1 MNRLWL
7 QLALGFA
14 LVTLLSTLTV
24 ALVANATADATFRGY
39 LAQTQALESGL
50 VEQLAA
56 YYAAQGSW
64 AGVDQLLAA
73 PSGPGMGQGHG
84 QGPMMLRSS
93 FALADA
99 EGWVVAGPAGIT
111 AGQRLSASER
121 AAAIPV
127 VAQGRTVG
135 YLVARAAQQ
144 AALPAAAERFLARLN
159 QTLWLTGLLA
169 SVLALALG
177 LLIARGLAAPL
188 TRLAEGTRR
197 ITAGQLAERVPVA
210 GPVEVRITAAA
221 FNEMA
226 AALERGE
233 GQRRQMVA
241 DIAHEL
247 RTPLTVIQGNLR
259 AMLDD
264 VYPLSKEEV
273 ATVYEASLGLRRL
286 VDDLRE
292 LSLAEAGRLELRPQ
306 PVAVAPLLAG
316 EAALF
321 ADLASAHGVTL
332 TVAAAP
338 RLPQS
343 LADPER
349 LAQILHNLVSNALR
363 HTPAGGSVTLRA
375 TAEADRGGPEAHGRA
390 APFVRFEVVD
400 TGVGI
405 AADELPHLF
414 ERFYRADRGRAR
426 EGGGSGLGLAIAR
439 QLVTLQ
445 GGAIGVDS
453 APGQGSR
460 FWFTLPTAAAP
471 GPAQMKALP
480 QSVRGGT
487 P

>member
-39 LAQTQALESGL
+39 LAQTQAVESGL
-50 VEQLAA
+50 VERLAA

-93 FALADA
+93 FALADV
-99 EGWVVAGPAGIT
+99 EGRVVADPAGIT
-111 AGQRLSASER
+111 AGQRLSASEQ

-127 VAQGRTVG
+127 AAQGRTVG
-135 YLVARAAQQ
+135 YLLAREAPRE
-144 AALPAAAERFLARLN
+144 ALPAAAERFLARLN

-169 SVLALALG
+169 GLLALALG

-197 ITAGQLAERVPVA
+197 IAAGELAERVPVA
-210 GPVEVRITAAA
+210 GSVEARTTAAA

-233 GQRRQMVA
+233 RQRRQMVA

-264 VYPLSKEEV
+264 VYPLSKGEV
-273 ATVYEASLGLRRL
+273 AAVYEASLGLRRL

-292 LSLAEAGRLELRPQ
+292 LSLAEAGRLELRLQ
-306 PVAVAPLLAG
+306 PVVVAPLLAR

-321 ADLASAHGVTL
+321 ADAALAQGVML
-332 TVAAAP
+332 TVEAAP
-338 RLPQS
+338 RLPEA

-349 LAQILHNLVSNALR
+349 LAQILHNLLSNGLR

-375 TAEADRGGPEAHGRA
+375 SGEAGRGSPDARGRA
-390 APFVRFEVVD
+390 ASLVRFEVVD

-405 AADELPHLF
+405 AADELAHVF

-426 EGGGSGLGLAIAR
+426 EEGGSGLGLAIAR

-445 GGAIGVDS
+445 GGAIGADS
-453 APGQGSR
+453 TPGQGSR
-460 FWFTLPTAAAP
+460 FWFTLPTAAAS
-471 GPAQMKALP
+471 A
-480 QSVRGGT
+480 T
-487 P
+487 